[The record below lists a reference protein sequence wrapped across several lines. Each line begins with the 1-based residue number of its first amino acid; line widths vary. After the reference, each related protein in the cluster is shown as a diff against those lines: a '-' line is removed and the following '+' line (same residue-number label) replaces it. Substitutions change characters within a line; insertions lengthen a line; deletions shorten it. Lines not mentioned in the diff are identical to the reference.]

1 MSNPLHQALSES
13 LLAVIGVIAA
23 SRKIDTVAPKS
34 GGAMTREEYLQHDA
48 VALADL
54 VGRGETTAQALLDL
68 ALQQSAIAQPKTNAI
83 CCLMEREARA
93 QLNQKLT
100 GPFAGVP
107 FLIKDC
113 AHDYAGMPTTFGS
126 RSMAGSP
133 APQHAYVVRRFLEAG
148 LVIFGKTNLPEFALK
163 AVTDSKLF
171 GRAQNPWD
179 LARTPGG
186 SSGGAAAAVASGVV
200 PMAAGNDGGGSIR
213 IPAAYCGL
221 FGLRPSRGRTSP
233 GPAEGEI
240 WYGASSEGVIS
251 RSVRDTAVALDV
263 MLGGEAGDPFVVTRP
278 SEPYAELTQRD
289 PPRLRI
295 GFSSVSPIGTEVH
308 PEAVAAVNDATKLL
322 TSLGHEV
329 EEATPEIDGQA
340 LAKSFLHIYFGQV
353 AAFVAQAKANGA
365 SRADFELLTRV
376 IATLGQATSAGAL
389 TAQLRKWNEFARA
402 LSRFHARYD
411 LFLTPTV
418 AQPAIRHGQGDPSA
432 AEQAVLNL
440 LDRAGLLG
448 LLKRLGVLDS
458 MVDKIARD
466 SLQYVP
472 FTQAANL
479 TGTPA
484 MSVPLYWTADGLP
497 LGVQFVARFGEED
510 RLLQL
515 ARQLEVA
522 RPWFSRLPAWV
533 TQD

>member
-1 MSNPLHQALSES
+1 MKTS
-13 LLAVIGVIAA
+13 
-23 SRKIDTVAPKS
+23 
-34 GGAMTREEYLQHDA
+34 EYLQHDA
-48 VALADL
+48 VGLAAL
-54 VGRGETTAQALLDL
+54 VKRGETSAQELLEL
-68 ALQQSAIAQPKTNAI
+68 ALRQGAGAQPKTNAI
-83 CCLMEREARA
+83 CRLMESEARA
-93 QLNQKLT
+93 QLKEQLD

-113 AHDYAGMPTTFGS
+113 AQDYAGLPTTFGS
-126 RSMAGSP
+126 RSMAGAV

-163 AVTDSKLF
+163 GVTDSKLF

-179 LARTPGG
+179 FERTPGG

-200 PMAAGNDGGGSIR
+200 PMASGSDGGGSIR

-221 FGLRPSRGRTSP
+221 FGLRPSRGRISP

-240 WYGASSEGVIS
+240 WYGASAEGVIS
-251 RSVRDTAVALDV
+251 RSVRDTAGILD
-263 MLGGEAGDPFVVTRP
+263 LLAGGEAGDPFVVARG
-278 SEPYAELTQRD
+278 SEPYAALMQRD

-295 GFSSVSPIGTEVH
+295 GFSSVSPIGTDVH
-308 PEAVAAVNDATKLL
+308 PEAVAAVNDAAKLL
-322 TSLGHEV
+322 ATLGHEV
-329 EEATPEIDGQA
+329 EEATPEIDGAA

-353 AAFVAQAKANGA
+353 SAFVMQAKATGA
-365 SRADFELLTRV
+365 RGSDFELLTRLT
-376 IATLGQATSAGAL
+376 ATLGNATSSGAM
-389 TAQLRKWNEFARA
+389 TVQLRKWNEFARA
-402 LSRFHARYD
+402 LARFHARYD
-411 LFLTPTV
+411 LLLTPTV
-418 AQPAIRHGQGDPSA
+418 AHPAIKHGQGDLSA
-432 AEQAVLNL
+432 AEQAILNL
-440 LDRAGLLG
+440 LERTRLLG
-448 LLKRLGVLDS
+448 LLARLGVLDG

-472 FTQAANL
+472 FTQLANL

-484 MSVPLYWTADGLP
+484 MSVPLHWTADGLP

-515 ARQLEVA
+515 ARQLETA

-533 TQD
+533 TEG